1 MVVWARPVG
10 GRRLVAPGES
20 VPGAPGNTFVPAA
33 KKLVGTKA
41 FVAPLNTF
49 VLAPLKT
56 LVVTKAFVAPGK
68 RCVRPATLLV
78 IRTFV

>member
-1 MVVWARPVG
+1 MARPVG
-10 GRRLVAPGES
+10 GRRFVAPGEN

-33 KKLVGTKA
+33 KKLVGTNA
-41 FVAPLNTF
+41 FVAPVKAF

-68 RCVRPATLLV
+68 RFVRPATLFV
-78 IRTFV
+78 ISTFV